1 MRLTVIGT
9 VAFDGVE
16 TPHGKRDK
24 VLGGSASFASL
35 SASFFTPVNLISV
48 VGTDFPRKHFAMFKK
63 RNVDT
68 TGLKRKKG
76 KTFFWKAR
84 YASDLSYAQTLKTC
98 LNVFEGFKPDIP
110 PNVNPNDNLFL
121 ANIDPELQ
129 DWIFEKIKPW
139 GLVAADTMNLWI
151 KTQRKPLL
159 KLMKKVD
166 LFLLNDEEAFMLSGE
181 RNLINA
187 AKYVLSRGPKMV
199 VIKKG
204 EHGSFFL
211 SKRSCF
217 IVPAYLLEVVVD
229 PTGAGDTFAG
239 GIMGY
244 LSRRRRI
251 TDNDLRRAMVYGSIL
266 ASFTVEKFSVDG
278 LLQTSKK
285 KINDRYRRFKR
296 LTKF

>member
-48 VGTDFPRKHFAMFKK
+48 VGTDFPRKNFTMFEK
-63 RNVDT
+63 RNIDT

-84 YASDLSYAQTLKTC
+84 YASDLSYAKTLKTC

-110 PNVNPNDNLFL
+110 PNVDPNDNVFL

-181 RNLINA
+181 RNLVNA

-217 IVPAYLLEVVVD
+217 IVPAYLLEEVVD

-239 GIMGY
+239 GMIGY

-251 TDNDLRRAMVYGSIL
+251 TDNDLRKAIVYASIL

-278 LLQTSKK
+278 LLATSKK
-285 KINDRYRRFKR
+285 KITDRYRRFKR